1 MFEEQRRYIRFFTK
15 RKTFAALRS
24 GFDKVG
30 KVLDISINGLA
41 FSYIIEDTPLEKTF
55 QVDIF
60 QSENGFYLSNIP
72 CRVIYDI
79 QNKNLRYDLLI
90 QPRRC
95 GLCFGKLSKKQEDEL
110 LYFLKR
116 YTKATAKPVGKSS
129 AIENRI

>member
-1 MFEEQRRYIRFFTK
+1 
-15 RKTFAALRS
+15 
-24 GFDKVG
+24 
-30 KVLDISINGLA
+30 LDISINGLA
-41 FSYIIEDTPLEKTF
+41 FSYIIENSPMEKTF

-79 QNKNLRYDLLI
+79 PNKNQRYDLLI

-110 LYFLKR
+110 LYFLRR
-116 YTKATAKPVGKSS
+116 YTKNTAAQRGKSN
-129 AIENRI
+129 AIKERI